1 MNEFVCAYCCLQLT
15 VLKNSQSILQQG
27 KSDTVAS
34 QYHVPT
40 LFLLSLYSPFVH
52 PTLCL
57 SSPLSFPSPHSPSLL
72 LLSLHSP
79 SLLLLS
85 PHSPSLLLLSP
96 HSFPFFSPFATFL
109 LSPAHCLSTK
119 RDELLHWRTASLNS
133 QRQWATMTG
142 KEMVTSRQFC
152 KSCST
157 LSSCPQMQYTLA
169 VFAYFYCRKLK
180 ERIAQLDL
188 ENTAL
193 TRAHVERYIH
203 TYVADRMYMCTDAIL

>member
-1 MNEFVCAYCCLQLT
+1 MNEFVCTYYSLHLT

-27 KSDTVAS
+27 KLDTVES

-52 PTLCL
+52 STLRL
-57 SSPLSFPSPHSPSLL
+57 SSPLSFPSPHSPS
-72 LLSLHSP
+72 H
-79 SLLLLS
+79 
-85 PHSPSLLLLSP
+85 LLLSP
-96 HSFPFFSPFATFL
+96 HSFPFFSPFAISL
-109 LSPAHCLSTK
+109 LPAHCLSTK

-152 KSCST
+152 ESSCT
-157 LSSCPQMQYTLA
+157 LPSCPQVQYTLA
-169 VFAYFYCRKLK
+169 VFASFYCRKLK

-193 TRAHVERYIH
+193 TRAHVERYNI
-203 TYVADRMYMCTDAIL
+203 RM

>member
-1 MNEFVCAYCCLQLT
+1 MCVHVHFVSVCAVNEFVCAYYCLQLT
-15 VLKNSQSILQQG
+15 VLKNSQSILQQR
-27 KSDTVAS
+27 KSDTVES

-57 SSPLSFPSPHSPSLL
+57 SSPLSFPYPHSPSLL
-72 LLSLHSP
+72 LLSP
-79 SLLLLS
+79 Q
-85 PHSPSLLLLSP
+85 SPSLLLLSP

-109 LSPAHCLSTK
+109 LPPAHCLSTK

-133 QRQWATMTG
+133 QRLWATMTG

-157 LSSCPQMQYTLA
+157 LPSPPA
-169 VFAYFYCRKLK
+169 LK
-180 ERIAQLDL
+180 CSIP
-188 ENTAL
+188 
-193 TRAHVERYIH
+193 
-203 TYVADRMYMCTDAIL
+203 